1 METTVTSRLTAIIRK
16 SRITL
21 SLFCSLALFVKK
33 GRIFFLIAFLAAQ
46 ALSNASPSY
55 NVLVSV
61 VDSKTGH
68 PVEGATVSAH
78 EITAVTG
85 KDGRAML
92 KLSSGGRMPVFEVKV
107 VNEKYDDHRGYS
119 TTRKDWTD
127 RSEDFIP
134 TKPDIVL
141 KVTSRIDEKRAEA
154 KMEAERKSDE
164 DAAEKLF
171 RHSPDYWPPRKDDP
185 YPSPGNEVG
194 WILLRKR
201 WERASE
207 KELGSTEDTESI
219 RAAVIQHMKVPE
231 SKVNSIRWISP
242 NVVMVSSS
250 WYKGPLASAGYTYVL
265 RKSKKGWS
273 VVAYYMNYVS

>member
-1 METTVTSRLTAIIRK
+1 
-16 SRITL
+16 
-21 SLFCSLALFVKK
+21 LALLVKK
-33 GRIFFLIAFLAAQ
+33 GPIFFLIAFLALE
-46 ALSNASPSY
+46 ALSTASPSY

-68 PVEGATVSAH
+68 QVEGATVSTH
-78 EITAVTG
+78 EITATTG

-92 KLSSGGRMPVFEVKV
+92 KLSSGGRLPVFEVKI

-119 TTRKDWTD
+119 TTRNDWMQ

-141 KVTSRIDEKRAEA
+141 KVTSRVDEKRAEA
-154 KMEAERKSDE
+154 KIEAERKSDE
-164 DAAEKLF
+164 EAAEKLF
-171 RHSPDYWPPRKDDP
+171 RDSPDFWPKRKDDP
-185 YPSPGNEVG
+185 YPTPRNEVG

-201 WERASE
+201 WEHASE

-231 SKVNSIRWISP
+231 SKVSEIRWISP
-242 NVVMVSSS
+242 TVVMVSSS

-265 RKSKKGWS
+265 RKSEKGCS
-273 VVAYYMNYVS
+273 VVAYYINYVS